1 MTCSSA
7 AWCGHLH
14 VLQWL
19 RGGQNP
25 PCPWDTKACSN
36 AAEYGYLDVLRWL
49 RSQDPPCPWNV
60 SDCLRLA
67 EKGSHWDIVTWIRNA
82 NGDV

>member
-1 MTCSSA
+1 MACSS
-7 AWCGHLH
+7 
-14 VLQWL
+14 
-19 RGGQNP
+19 
-25 PCPWDTKACSN
+25 

-49 RSQDPPCPWNV
+49 RSQDPPCPWNA

-67 EKGSHWDIVTWIRNA
+67 EKGGHWEIVAWIRDA